1 MKYTV
6 TPSRIKSCEEMKK
19 TVIRMR
25 KQAKLTHPRN
35 TPVQKL
41 QGNPSTNSK
50 NLFTYRL
57 L

>member
-1 MKYTV
+1 
-6 TPSRIKSCEEMKK
+6 MKK
-19 TVIRMR
+19 IVIRMR

-57 L
+57 M